1 MTRDHWGRGGRLRWS
16 PLPSS
21 PGSSATWTAAAPSA
35 PPPARAHGST
45 PVVMGQPPS
54 SSGPSRPKAVARG
67 RDRHDGEQGRRP
79 RRSRPPPAHSSPL
92 ISRKVAANA
101 GSLGPAANSSSA
113 GLTAGKAGYAQD
125 HGQGRLA
132 GLTTGDGM
140 PGWPRSRAPVGT
152 SPGESRPRI
161 RTPSRP
167 SSAPW
172 VWGPSDR
179 SSARAAGVLQ
189 TRRRSGDRGRRRPG
203 RGLRRGA
210 GQWGGDRALRDSRDS
225 VARGLG
231 RWGVEI
237 EGRAR
242 NGFGP
247 GRVRPETARCE
258 LSSPKSTSART
269 M

>member
-1 MTRDHWGRGGRLRWS
+1 MLT
-16 PLPSS
+16 
-21 PGSSATWTAAAPSA
+21 
-35 PPPARAHGST
+35 
-45 PVVMGQPPS
+45 GQPPS
-54 SSGPSRPKAVARG
+54 SLGPSRPEAVTRG
-67 RDRHDGEQGRRP
+67 RDRHDGAQGRRT

-152 SPGESRPRI
+152 FPGESRPRI

-179 SSARAAGVLQ
+179 NSARAAGVLR
-189 TRRRSGDRGRRRPG
+189 TRPVERGSGPTATKARPSPRSRPVGRGSGLARLSRQYCEGTRPVGSGDR
-203 RGLRRGA
+203 
-210 GQWGGDRALRDSRDS
+210 
-225 VARGLG
+225 
-231 RWGVEI
+231 
-237 EGRAR
+237 GRAR

-258 LSSPKSTSART
+258 LSSTKSTSART